1 MIGPTRITRSDEPA
15 PPGVESP
22 PPVVD
27 SAPPAAAHSAPP
39 AAADPAPPAAA
50 NSAGPG
56 LAPGMGGEML
66 APEIAPNDPI
76 VGYLQ
81 TATGAVDLTHLELDS
96 PALRSLRES
105 GVALVVP
112 LVTNGELVGLLNV
125 GPRLSEQGYS
135 ADDRR
140 LLESLAAHAAPAMR
154 VGQLIREQQA
164 EMRERGRMEQE
175 LQVAQM
181 IQKNFLPRV
190 VPELDG
196 WDVAADYRPARA
208 VGGDFYDFIELEA
221 GRIGLVIGDV
231 TDKGIPAAMV
241 MAATKSLLRA
251 SAQRLVDPGEV
262 LARVND
268 QLCPEIPENMFVTCF
283 YGVLDPPSGA
293 LVYANA
299 GHNLPLVSSDEGE
312 SELRATGMPLG
323 LMPDM
328 EYEVK
333 ETTIVAG
340 ARVLFYSDG
349 LIEAH
354 DAARAMFGTERAAGV
369 LAAGDSAPEIL
380 QQLLT
385 ALDRFTG
392 SAEEQEDDI
401 TLVALQREPASD
413 SDPAHINS
421 HPVHG
426 VLADFTIASAPG
438 NERAVIAQVSEALV
452 PVGLASARLER
463 LKTATGEATMN
474 AMEHGNRYD
483 PALDVRIVVEASESQ
498 VMVRISD
505 NGESGEYANADPPDI
520 DAKLEGL
527 QSPRGWGLFLIQEM
541 VDSLRHASEDG
552 HHVIELVMETKGAE
566 DAPSQP

>member
-1 MIGPTRITRSDEPA
+1 MTGPARTTRSDTPA
-15 PPGVESP
+15 

-27 SAPPAAAHSAPP
+27 STPPTVT
-39 AAADPAPPAAA
+39 
-50 NSAGPG
+50 
-56 LAPGMGGEML
+56 PGMGGEML

-96 PALRSLRES
+96 PALRTLRES

-181 IQKNFLPRV
+181 IQQNFLPRV
-190 VPELDG
+190 IPVLDG
-196 WDVAADYRPARA
+196 WQVAADYRPARA
-208 VGGDFYDFIELEA
+208 VGGDFYDFIELEG

-251 SAQRLVDPGEV
+251 SAQRLIDPGEV

-293 LVYANA
+293 FVYANA
-299 GHNLPLVSSDEGE
+299 GHNLPLVTSAEGD

-323 LMPDM
+323 LMPEMD
-328 EYEVK
+328 YEVK
-333 ETTIVAG
+333 KTTIVAG

-354 DAARAMFGTERAAGV
+354 DPVRAMFGTERAAAV
-369 LAAGDSAPEIL
+369 LAAGHSAPEIL
-380 QQLLT
+380 EQLLA
-385 ALDRFTG
+385 ALDGFTG
-392 SAEEQEDDI
+392 VSEEQEDDI
-401 TLVALQREPASD
+401 TLVALRREPATVGA
-413 SDPAHINS
+413 PAPVNS
-421 HPVHG
+421 HPVSR
-426 VLADFTIASAPG
+426 VLADFTIPSAPG
-438 NERAVIAQVSEALV
+438 NERDVIARVSEVLT
-452 PVGLASARLER
+452 PVGLTAARLDR

-483 PALDVRIVVEASESQ
+483 PALDVRIVVEASDSQ
-498 VMVRISD
+498 VAVRISD
-505 NGESGEYANADPPDI
+505 HGETGEYVAAEPPDI

-541 VDSLRHASEDG
+541 VDSLRHTSEDG
-552 HHVIELVMETKGAE
+552 HHVVELVMETKGAE
-566 DAPSQP
+566 HAASQP